1 MLILKSTYRKGVP
14 MAVAF
19 LMSVPAFRPV
29 CYTNILSKNTVPQI
43 IEALSGVQAL
53 KKGNFFSIFGKPF
66 NTGFF
71 VIAFFKTYLF
81 SELAQL

>member
-1 MLILKSTYRKGVP
+1 

-29 CYTNILSKNTVPQI
+29 CCTNILSKNTVHQI
-43 IEALSGVQAL
+43 IEALSGVQAF
-53 KKGNFFSIFGKPF
+53 KKGNFFSIFGEHF
-66 NTGFF
+66 ATGFF
-71 VIAFFKTYLF
+71 VIAFLKTHLF